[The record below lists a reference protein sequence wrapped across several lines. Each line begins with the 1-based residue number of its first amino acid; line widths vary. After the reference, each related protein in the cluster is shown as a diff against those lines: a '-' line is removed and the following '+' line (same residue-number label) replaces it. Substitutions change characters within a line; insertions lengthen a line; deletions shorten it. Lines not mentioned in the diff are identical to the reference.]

1 MTDYRL
7 YIVFK
12 DSARLESLNGL
23 VDMVKTIAGDVITA
37 RPMDISQKTLIL
49 TGFPDKAIRR
59 RCYHDINSR
68 YHNMVRSISEVDF
81 KTKKEVAD
89 EEG

>member
-7 YIVFK
+7 YIVFR
-12 DSARLESLNGL
+12 DSARLESINRL
-23 VDMVKTIAGDVITA
+23 VDMVNVITNDAVSA
-37 RPMDISQKTLIL
+37 RPMDITQRTLIL
-49 TGFPDKAIRR
+49 TGFPDKAVRR
-59 RCYHDINSR
+59 RCYHDIHSR

-81 KTKKEVAD
+81 KTKKETVN